1 MDTRTVC
8 LTMLAACAAGVLG
21 TQPAAA
27 GGAPAWMHAQVV
39 APVPAHDEKT
49 DAVMLYSETIL
60 TVQPNGKVRRLH
72 REAVKILR
80 PDGEA
85 WGTVRVYFDPQSRI
99 VDLHAWCIP
108 ASGND
113 YEIKEKDG
121 VESAVLGVE
130 GGELVSDTRTKIMRI
145 PAAIPGS
152 IVGYEVEQEFRPY
165 MMVDEWGF
173 QDTIPV
179 REAHYTLKLPP
190 GWTYKTNWL
199 NHADESPTQAA
210 GEWRWS
216 INDLKAIRVEKYMP
230 SWQGIAGNMVVAFAP
245 PTGQD
250 AGIQRWRD
258 LGVWYMTLTRER
270 RNASAEIKQKVAELT
285 SSVPT
290 VLGKMQA
297 LASFVQSDIRYVAIE
312 LGIGGHQPHAAAE
325 VFSHRY
331 GDCKDKANL
340 LITMLKEI
348 GVDSYAVVINTVR
361 GSITSTTPP
370 DLNFNHAIVA
380 FALPPELDAAN
391 LKATLVQPKLGRL
404 LFFDPTDDL
413 TPFGFLSGGLQANYG
428 MLVTPEGGDLVK
440 LPQLGLDTNGTIR
453 IGKMTLDEKGTLR
466 GDVHE
471 VRSGDSASYQR
482 GALRSVTVDTD
493 RIKPVEAM
501 AAASLST
508 FQIVKAS
515 VGNLRATDRPFE
527 WHYSLEAENY
537 AKTTGDLLLVRPRV
551 IGTFVRGFLET
562 KEPRQFP
569 VEFEG
574 PERDTDLFEINL
586 PAGFEVDELPPPV
599 DVDVGFAAYHT
610 KTEAVGRTLRY
621 TRTIEFKELSVPA
634 EKASQL
640 KEFYRTIAGDE
651 RNSVVLKRVQPPA
664 TQGKE

>member
-1 MDTRTVC
+1 MGARRAC
-8 LTMLAACAAGVLG
+8 LAMLALWATAGAVG
-21 TQPAAA
+21 MQPAAA
-27 GGAPAWMHAQVV
+27 GDAPAWMHAQLT

-60 TVQPNGKVRRLH
+60 TVQPNGKVRRLY
-72 REAVKILR
+72 RQAVKILR

-85 WGTVRVYFDPQSRI
+85 WGTVRVYFDPQSHI
-99 VDLHAWCIP
+99 TDLHAWCIP
-108 ASGND
+108 ASGKD
-113 YEIKEKDG
+113 YEIKEKEA

-130 GGELVSDTRTKIMRI
+130 GGELVSDARTKSLRI

-179 REAHYTLKLPP
+179 REALYTLKLPP

-199 NHADESPTQAA
+199 NHPDESPMQAA
-210 GEWRWS
+210 PGEWRWS
-216 INDLKAIRVEKYMP
+216 VNDLKGIRVEKYMP
-230 SWQGIAGNMVVAFAP
+230 PWQGIAGHMVIAFAP

-250 AGIQRWRD
+250 AGIQSWRD
-258 LGVWYMTLTRER
+258 LGAWYLTLTHER
-270 RNASAEIKQKVAELT
+270 RNASPEIRQKVAELT
-285 SSVPT
+285 ASVPT
-290 VLGKMQA
+290 LLGKMQA
-297 LASFVQSDIRYVAIE
+297 LAAFVQSDVRYVAIE
-312 LGIGGHQPHAAAE
+312 LGVGGHQPHAAAE
-325 VFSHRY
+325 VFNHHY

-361 GSITSTTPP
+361 GSVSATTPP

-380 FALPPELDAAN
+380 IALPPDLDAAN

-413 TPFGFLSGGLQANYG
+413 TPLGLLSGGLQANYG
-428 MLVTPEGGDLVK
+428 MLVTPDGGDLVK
-440 LPQLGLDTNGTIR
+440 LPQLALDTNGTAR
-453 IGKMTLDEKGTLR
+453 TGKMTLDEKGTLR

-471 VRSGDSASYQR
+471 VRSGDSAAYQR
-482 GALRSVTVDTD
+482 GTLRRVTVDTD
-493 RIKPVEAM
+493 RIKPVEAI

-515 VGNLRATDRPFE
+515 ILNLRAADRPFE
-527 WHYSLEAENY
+527 WNYSLEAENY
-537 AKTTGDLLLVRPRV
+537 AKTSGDLLLVRPRV
-551 IGTFVRGFLET
+551 LGVLAQGFLET

-574 PERDTDLFEINL
+574 PERDTDYFEIAF
-586 PAGFEVDELPPPV
+586 PAGFEVDELPPPI
-599 DVDVGFAAYHT
+599 DVDAGFAVYHS
-610 KTEAVGRTLRY
+610 KTEAAGRTLRY
-621 TRTIEFKELSVPA
+621 SRTIEIKDLSVPA
-634 EKASQL
+634 DKAPQL
-640 KEFYRTIAGDE
+640 RDFYRTIAGDE
-651 RNSVVLKRVQPPA
+651 RNSAVLKRVAQ
-664 TQGKE
+664 

>member
-1 MDTRTVC
+1 MGARGAY
-8 LTMLAACAAGVLG
+8 LTMLALCATAGAVG
-21 TQPAAA
+21 MQPAAA
-27 GGAPAWMHAQVV
+27 GDAPAWMHAQIT

-60 TVQPNGKVRRLH
+60 TVQPNGKVRRLY
-72 REAVKILR
+72 RQAVKILR

-85 WGTVRVYFDPQSRI
+85 WGTARVYFDPQSRI

-108 ASGND
+108 AFGKD
-113 YEIKEKDG
+113 YEIREKEA
-121 VESAVLGVE
+121 VESAVLDVE
-130 GGELVSDTRTKIMRI
+130 GGLLVSDTRTKSLRI

-179 REAHYTLKLPP
+179 REALYTLKLPP

-199 NHADESPTQAA
+199 NHPDESPMQAA
-210 GEWRWS
+210 PGEWRWS
-216 INDLKAIRVEKYMP
+216 VSDLKGIRVEKYMP
-230 SWQGIAGNMVVAFAP
+230 PWQGIAGHMVIAFAP

-250 AGIQRWRD
+250 AGIQSWRD
-258 LGVWYMTLTRER
+258 LGAWYLTLTRER
-270 RNASAEIKQKVAELT
+270 RNASPEIRQKVAELT
-285 SSVPT
+285 ASVPT
-290 VLGKMQA
+290 LLGKMQA
-297 LASFVQSDIRYVAIE
+297 LAAFVQSDVRYVAIE

-325 VFSHRY
+325 VFNHHY

-361 GSITSTTPP
+361 GSVTATTPP
-370 DLNFNHAIVA
+370 DLSFNHAIVA
-380 FALPPELDAAN
+380 IALPPDLEATN

-413 TPFGFLSGGLQANYG
+413 TPLGLLSGGLQANYG
-428 MLVTPEGGDLVK
+428 MLVTPEGGDLVR
-440 LPQLGLDTNGTIR
+440 LPQLALDTNGTAR
-453 IGKMTLDEKGTLR
+453 TGKMTLDEKGTLR

-471 VRSGDSASYQR
+471 VRSGDSAAYQR
-482 GALRSVTVDTD
+482 GTLRSVTVDTD
-493 RIKPVEAM
+493 RIKPVEAI

-515 VGNLRATDRPFE
+515 IANLRAPDRPFE
-527 WHYSLEAENY
+527 WNYSLEAENY
-537 AKTTGDLLLVRPRV
+537 AKTSGDLLLVRPRV
-551 IGTFVRGFLET
+551 LGVLARGFLET

-574 PERDTDLFEINL
+574 PERDTDYFEITF
-586 PAGFEVDELPPPV
+586 PAGFEVEELPPAI
-599 DVDVGFAAYHT
+599 DVDDGFAAYHS
-610 KTEAVGRTLRY
+610 KTEAAGRTLRY
-621 TRTIEFKELSVPA
+621 SRTIEFKDLSVPA
-634 EKASQL
+634 DKAPQL
-640 KEFYRTIAGDE
+640 KDFYRTIAGDE
-651 RNSVVLKRVQPPA
+651 RNSAVLKRVAQ
-664 TQGKE
+664 

>member
-1 MDTRTVC
+1 MGARSAY
-8 LTMLAACAAGVLG
+8 LTMLALWTTAGAVG
-21 TQPAAA
+21 MQPAAA
-27 GGAPAWMHAQVV
+27 GDAPAWMHAQLT

-49 DAVMLYSETIL
+49 DAVLLYSDTIL

-72 REAVKILR
+72 RQAVKILR
-80 PDGEA
+80 PDGAA

-108 ASGND
+108 ASGKD
-113 YEIKEKDG
+113 YEIKEKEA

-130 GGELVSDTRTKIMRI
+130 GGELVSDARTKSLLI

-165 MMVDEWGF
+165 MMMDEWGF

-199 NHADESPTQAA
+199 NHSDESPMAA
-210 GEWRWS
+210 APGEWRWS
-216 INDLKAIRVEKYMP
+216 VNDIKAIRVEKYMP
-230 SWQGIAGNMVVAFAP
+230 PWQGIAGNMVIAFAP

-250 AGIQRWRD
+250 AGIQSWRD
-258 LGVWYMTLTRER
+258 LGAWYMTLTRER
-270 RNASAEIKQKVAELT
+270 RNASPEIRQKVAELT
-285 SSVPT
+285 ASVPT
-290 VLGKMQA
+290 LLAKMQA
-297 LASFVQSDIRYVAIE
+297 LASYVQSDVRYVAIE

-325 VFSHRY
+325 VFNHRY

-361 GSITSTTPP
+361 GSITATTPP

-380 FALPPELDAAN
+380 IVLPPDLDATN

-413 TPFGFLSGGLQANYG
+413 TPLGLLSGGLQANYG

-440 LPQLGLDTNGTIR
+440 LPQLALDTNGTAR
-453 IGKMTLDEKGTLR
+453 TGKMTLDEKGTLR

-471 VRSGDSASYQR
+471 VRSGDSAAYQR
-482 GALRSVTVDTD
+482 GTLRSVTVDTD
-493 RIKPVEAM
+493 RIKPVEAI

-515 VGNLRATDRPFE
+515 IANLRAPDRPFE
-527 WHYSLEAENY
+527 WNYSLEAENY
-537 AKTTGDLLLVRPRV
+537 AKTSGDLLLVRPRV
-551 IGTFVRGFLET
+551 LGVLARGFLET

-574 PERDTDLFEINL
+574 PERDTDYFEITF
-586 PAGFEVDELPPPV
+586 PAGFEVEELPPAI
-599 DVDVGFAAYHT
+599 DVDDGFAAYHS
-610 KTEAVGRTLRY
+610 KTEAAGRTLRY
-621 TRTIEFKELSVPA
+621 SRTIEFKDLSVPA
-634 EKASQL
+634 DKAPQL
-640 KEFYRTIAGDE
+640 KDFYRTIAGDE
-651 RNSVVLKRVQPPA
+651 RNSAVLKRVAQ
-664 TQGKE
+664 